1 MARRKVTENI
11 NIDQNTPNWE
21 ELRTEWDKKVDEMQL
36 KAQRVEVLRDIYE
49 KVVSAMQWDCME
61 YHQADEEH
69 EETWFTYDPDHYYAW
84 KYPIYQE
91 VLKNI
96 ADMANE

>member
-1 MARRKVTENI
+1 MARKKTENI
-11 NIDQNTPNWE
+11 NIDQNTPNWDEIRTDWDKRVE
-21 ELRTEWDKKVDEMQL
+21 ELEQKARRIDVL
-36 KAQRVEVLRDIYE
+36 KEIYE
-49 KVVSAMQWDCME
+49 KVVSAMQWECME
-61 YHQADEEH
+61 YHSSDEEH
-69 EETWFTYDPDHYYAW
+69 EDTWFTYDPESYHAW